1 MKNAVI
7 PIGEAFRTS
16 LAIVAAV
23 SLCTL
28 AVFPA
33 RADLLLYDGFAT
45 TTDSKSRT
53 PYLSDSDTHKL
64 QGDNAKGEAWT
75 TGVTNN
81 YPWSEI
87 FAVVFTF
94 RNNGLPLPDAFAD
107 GTGDQ
112 FTARGGSVG
121 WLNGSY
127 SNEMRAKNRKIV
139 STMPTSGTLYYRCL
153 FRYSRGRLRP
163 T

>member
-28 AVFPA
+28 AVFTV

-45 TTDSKSRT
+45 TTDSQNRQAYST
-53 PYLSDSDTHKL
+53 AANSCKL
-64 QGDNAKGEAWT
+64 ASDNAKSTAWT
-75 TGVTNN
+75 TGLSASS
-81 YPWSEI
+81 PWSETS
-87 FAVVFTF
+87 AVVFTF
-94 RNNGLPLPDAFAD
+94 PSKGLALPAAFAD

-112 FTARGGSVG
+112 FEARGGGAGYVQG
-121 WLNGSY
+121 GTPGSN
-127 SNEMRAKNRKIV
+127 SNN
-139 STMPTSGTLYYRCL
+139 
-153 FRYSRGRLRP
+153 
-163 T
+163 